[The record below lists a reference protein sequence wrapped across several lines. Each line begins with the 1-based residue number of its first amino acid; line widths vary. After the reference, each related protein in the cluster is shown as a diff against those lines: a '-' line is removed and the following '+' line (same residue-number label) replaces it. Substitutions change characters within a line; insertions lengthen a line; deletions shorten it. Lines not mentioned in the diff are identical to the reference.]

1 MQVLSRNL
9 RCFDQEWFALGNVRT
24 DKLKSLEWALYPE
37 KAALTQA
44 LLLLSLGFRVR
55 QTRAFSVHFS
65 DWRLETERLFSKEAT
80 LLSETKQLQRHFL
93 GVSVK
98 NKSKPQAWTLTFWT
112 HKTQLQLF
120 FFHLEGSANYK
131 CLSVQA
137 VRNES
142 DTQRSLAAVTRC
154 GWLRRLPGGSSSL
167 RAERRDEGS

>member
-55 QTRAFSVHFS
+55 QTRAFSVHFT

-80 LLSETKQLQRHFL
+80 LLSETKQLQLHFL
-93 GVSVK
+93 GVSK
-98 NKSKPQAWTLTFWT
+98 INLSHRHELWLFEHTKHSCSF
-112 HKTQLQLF
+112 F

-131 CLSVQA
+131 RLFVQA